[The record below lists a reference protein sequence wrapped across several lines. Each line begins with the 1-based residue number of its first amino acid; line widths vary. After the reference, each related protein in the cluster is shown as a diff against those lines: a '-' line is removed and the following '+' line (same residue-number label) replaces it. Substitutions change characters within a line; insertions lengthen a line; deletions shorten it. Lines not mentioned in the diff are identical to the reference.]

1 MKHVKKENIDKEN
14 SITLTH
20 QILLQQFN
28 HRVLIPIDEIAEPY
42 LNLSR
47 RTVLNRAKTHYL
59 PFPCFK
65 IGDSQK
71 SPVVVHLNN
80 LVNYINQSV
89 AEEKSNWQKF
99 QIEN

>member
-1 MKHVKKENIDKEN
+1 MKHVKKENKDKEN

-28 HRVLIPIDEIAEPY
+28 HRVLIPVDEIAEPY
-42 LNLSR
+42 LNLAR
-47 RTVLNRAKTHYL
+47 RTALNRAKTHSL

-71 SPVVVHLNN
+71 SPVVVHLND
-80 LVNYINQSV
+80 LVKHID
-89 AEEKSNWQKF
+89 QK
-99 QIEN
+99 I

>member
-1 MKHVKKENIDKEN
+1 M
-14 SITLTH
+14 
-20 QILLQQFN
+20 
-28 HRVLIPIDEIAEPY
+28 
-42 LNLSR
+42 
-47 RTVLNRAKTHYL
+47 NRAKTHYL

>member
-1 MKHVKKENIDKEN
+1 MKHVKKENKDKEN

-28 HRVLIPIDEIAEPY
+28 HRVLTPVDEIAEPY
-42 LNLSR
+42 LNLAR
-47 RTVLNRAKTHYL
+47 RTALNRAKTHSL

-71 SPVVVHLNN
+71 SPVVVHLND
-80 LVNYINQSV
+80 LVKHIDQKIS
-89 AEEKSNWQKF
+89 EERSIWQKF
-99 QIEN
+99 QIAS